1 MDWCWEDNQTVRA
14 VSISLRALFCVCLT
28 IQLTYLYIS
37 VMISIS
43 TMFSMRPGMVYLLIP
58 RVVQDLKEHTVL
70 LYHFQMMLRIVSARS
85 DPTMA
90 CLILPK
96 CWCYYPALLMK
107 WSNSSV
113 CTQKFGLWIALLV
126 SFHRLIYFDDV

>member
-1 MDWCWEDNQTVRA
+1 MDQCWEDNQTIRA
-14 VSISLRALFCVCLT
+14 VSIPLRTLFCVCLT

-58 RVVQDLKEHTVL
+58 RVTQDLKEHTVL
-70 LYHFQMMLRIVSARS
+70 LYYFQMTLRIVSARS
-85 DPTMA
+85 DLTMA

-96 CWCYYPALLMK
+96 CWCCYPLLLMK
-107 WSNSSV
+107 WSNSCA

-126 SFHRLIYFDDV
+126 SFHCLIYFDDV